1 MFFESWVGAHLRSIR
16 AGERRLLQNDPR
28 LRAES
33 EFGLASPDFADGEIM
48 PTRCAG
54 PGIGDNL
61 SPALRWAGVPRET
74 TELAL
79 VVQDPDAPL
88 PWPIT
93 HLIAFGLD
101 PHAGGVPEGALGAR
115 HGPGVQLGRGSF
127 GRIGYQGPRPIAGHG
142 PHRYVFQMFALRKP
156 LRFDSPPKL
165 EAVAAAMAGSVL
177 ARASLIGRYERL

>member
-1 MFFESWVGAHLRSIR
+1 M
-16 AGERRLLQNDPR
+16 
-28 LRAES
+28 
-33 EFGLASPDFADGEIM
+33 M
-48 PTRCAG
+48 PTLCAG

-88 PWPIT
+88 PWPIA

-115 HGPGVQLGRGSF
+115 HGPEVQLGRGSF
-127 GRIGYQGPRPIAGHG
+127 HAYPVKTYTH
-142 PHRYVFQMFALRKP
+142 
-156 LRFDSPPKL
+156 
-165 EAVAAAMAGSVL
+165 
-177 ARASLIGRYERL
+177 

>member
-1 MFFESWVGAHLRSIR
+1 M
-16 AGERRLLQNDPR
+16 
-28 LRAES
+28 
-33 EFGLASPDFADGEIM
+33 M

-61 SPALRWAGVPRET
+61 SPALRWAGVSREAA
-74 TELAL
+74 ELAL

-88 PWPIT
+88 PRPIT

-101 PHAGGVPEGALGAR
+101 PHAGGVLDGALGAR
-115 HGPGVQLGRGSF
+115 HGAEVQLGRGSF
-127 GRIGYQGPRPIAGHG
+127 GRIGYQGPRPVAGHG

-156 LRFDSPPKL
+156 LRFDSAPDL
-165 EAVAAAMAGSVL
+165 AAIADAMAGSVL